1 MHFVR
6 TLIRGHA
13 ALLLPLLALALFVR
27 ALVPQGYMPAPRE
40 QRLFSIQLCSASSGG
55 RTIDFAV
62 PADDSDHQDGGE
74 HPADMPCAFQAL
86 GLTATGAA
94 PAPAPL
100 MLLNLRLLLAQ
111 GFAPAIAGHAVR
123 AAASPPPATGP
134 PILR

>member
-13 ALLLPLLALALFVR
+13 ALLLTLLALALFVR

-62 PADDSDHQDGGE
+62 PANNSDHQDGDE

-94 PAPAPL
+94 PAPL
-100 MLLNLRLLLAQ
+100 VLLNRRLLLAQ